1 MKAKKLFHVAS
12 VLALG
17 LTLASCGSDNKSNN
31 GNVAGVSGFS
41 NIQNGNAAN
50 QVNSLRG
57 SYPCAYGQ
65 PTVQSFTTYVGG
77 NVNGTRTYVGMQMSQ
92 TFPDI
97 IIVQVSGSQASVQ
110 VSMCP
115 LQGGQQIQFVNQPNF
130 NGMYLGGNGAEGT
143 MNFYYQNNYYGAVSG
158 ASYFTGQ
165 GTY

>member
-17 LTLASCGSDNKSNN
+17 LALASCGSDNKSN
-31 GNVAGVSGFS
+31 GVSGVSGFS
-41 NIQNGNAAN
+41 NISGNAAN
-50 QVNSLRG
+50 QVNNLRG

-77 NVNGTRTYVGMQMSQ
+77 QVNGTRTYVGMQMSQ

-97 IIVQVSGSQASVQ
+97 IIVQVSGSQATVQ

-130 NGMYLGGNGAEGT
+130 SSMILGGNGAEGT
-143 MNFYYQNNYYGAVSG
+143 MSFYYQNNYYGAVSG